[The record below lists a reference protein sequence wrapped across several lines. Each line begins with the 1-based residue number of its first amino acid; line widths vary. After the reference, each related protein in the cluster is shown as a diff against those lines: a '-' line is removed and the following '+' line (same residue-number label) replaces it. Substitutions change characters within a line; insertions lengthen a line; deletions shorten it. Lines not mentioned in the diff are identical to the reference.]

1 MKNNRFA
8 VVILSILLFVM
19 TFALFSPALSFSLVS
34 FDDPVFITHN
44 PIIFNGFSW
53 QAMKSAFTELHGDE
67 CMYVPLLWI
76 SYLLDLKF
84 FGASST
90 NPWGFHFTSI
100 LIHALN
106 SVLLFL
112 LLHGFCR
119 KPWRALFFAAI
130 WALHPL
136 RVESV
141 AWVTSRKDVLSTF
154 FALLC
159 ILAYF
164 RGRSGESRGN
174 SSLRGVAAWHGAAFL
189 LFILGLLVK
198 PMLVT
203 VPFLLLLLDIWP
215 LQRLD
220 GVPRASLPA
229 AGGRLLLE
237 KLPYFVAAAA
247 ASLAVYLTQT
257 KAMSTVPLWIR
268 LYCIPPNYLFY
279 LHKFLYPVRLCAM
292 VPREQVAPA
301 YFLLSTAFL
310 ASVSAWIWMRR
321 REQPHE
327 IIGWLIFLGLLF
339 PVIGIVVIGVYPVAD
354 RYSYLPSM
362 GLSIAL
368 LFVFSARNKGA
379 AKDRIWRAGR
389 AGIAACILSAL
400 ALLTFRQIPS
410 WKNDENMYACIARH
424 YPDHYA
430 AMHYQAREDLFAK
443 GNIIAADRMAS
454 QMLEIKPCVSF
465 GLILK
470 IICLSQL
477 QSTEDALEF
486 ARENYPP
493 CDNLGNPG
501 IYEGYLTSLCFFA
514 RKYEEANHYMEET
527 FRRSVFEPKTQEQL
541 HAVAMLLAHEQGN
554 ETAALAHA
562 ARITSLKDKS
572 RLFPEDFIL
581 SYTVIWSSGL
591 YVQALPFFQDLARRS
606 SRRPDILNN
615 IAWLL
620 ATTAGSPADPEE
632 IIQMVE
638 KALAVSPNHPVILD
652 TLSVAQANAGDFD
665 AALQT
670 AENVAAFLKTS
681 TATDAPQMLRKVE
694 KRMDLY
700 RNQKPYRE
708 YSATRLLYA
717 P

>member
-53 QAMKSAFTELHGDE
+53 EAIRSAFTKLHGDE

-84 FGASST
+84 FGASSA

-100 LIHALN
+100 FFHALN
-106 SVLLFL
+106 SVLLYL
-112 LLHGFCR
+112 LLYAFCR

-159 ILAYF
+159 ILAYVQAWTAK
-164 RGRSGESRGN
+164 
-174 SSLRGVAAWHGAAFL
+174 LRENGSARAVSALHVTAFVF
-189 LFILGLLVK
+189 FILGLLVK

-203 VPFLLLLLDIWP
+203 IPFLLLLLDIWP
-215 LQRLD
+215 LRRLE
-220 GVPRASLPA
+220 GMPRASLSPALLRVLREKIPYFLGA
-229 AGGRLLLE
+229 AG
-237 KLPYFVAAAA
+237 AAM
-247 ASLAVYLTQT
+247 AVYLTQT
-257 KAMSTVPLWIR
+257 KAMSTVPLWVR
-268 LYCIPPNYLFY
+268 LYCIPSNYLFY
-279 LHKFLYPVRLCAM
+279 LYKFLYPVRLFAM
-292 VPREQVAPA
+292 VPRQPVAPA

-310 ASVSAWIWMRR
+310 GSLTAWIWMRR
-321 REQPHE
+321 REQPHM
-327 IIGWLIFLGLLF
+327 IIGWLTFLGLLF
-339 PVIGIVVIGVYPVAD
+339 PVIGIVVIGIYPVAD
-354 RYSYLPSM
+354 RYSYFPSI

-368 LFVFSARNKGA
+368 LFAFSSKALPNRGA
-379 AKDRIWRAGR
+379 RAGR
-389 AGIAACILSAL
+389 NGLAVCVLLTL
-400 ALLTFRQIPS
+400 ALLTLRLLPS
-410 WKNDENMYACIARH
+410 WKNDRSMYAHIARLH
-424 YPDHYA
+424 PDHYA
-430 AMHYQAREDLFAK
+430 AIHYQAREELFAN
-443 GNIIAADRMAS
+443 GNIVKADRMAS

-465 GLILK
+465 GLVLK

-477 QSTEDALEF
+477 QSTEAALEF

-501 IYEGYLTSLCFFA
+501 IYEGYLTTLNFFA
-514 RKYEEANHYMEET
+514 GQYEQANHFMEET

-541 HAVAMLLAHEQGN
+541 HAIAMLLAHQQGN
-554 ETAALAHA
+554 DAAALAYA
-562 ARITSLKDKS
+562 AKITALKDKK
-572 RLFPEDFIL
+572 RLLPEDYFL
-581 SYTVIWSSGL
+581 SYTALWSSGL
-591 YVQALPFFQDLARRS
+591 YVQALPFFQKLAQS
-606 SRRPDILNN
+606 SAGRPDILNN

-620 ATTAGSPADPEE
+620 ATTSGSPADPEE
-632 IIQMVE
+632 VIQMVN
-638 KALAVSPNHPVILD
+638 KALEASPGHPVILD

-665 AALQT
+665 AALRT
-670 AENVAAFLKTS
+670 AEKVAAFLKSS

-694 KRMDLY
+694 KRIALY
-700 RNQKPYRE
+700 RERKPFRE